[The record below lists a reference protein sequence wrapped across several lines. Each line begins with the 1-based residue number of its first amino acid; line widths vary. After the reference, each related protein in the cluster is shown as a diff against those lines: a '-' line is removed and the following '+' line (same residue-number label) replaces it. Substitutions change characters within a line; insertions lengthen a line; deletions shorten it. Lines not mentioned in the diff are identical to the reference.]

1 MKNLSFKSYYD
12 KAFAFK
18 NDAAVSGEYWLVSG
32 RMSFGEYAAWTQGEL
47 SAYKDE
53 THAVRYVFEYTG
65 SAYQVFHEIKNGT
78 DNWTGYTLIVRPQT
92 KNPAAMNFTLV
103 NYGGK
108 VSLLIDGYVHH
119 TAEFEFLKSAAATV
133 GGKGGSVILKN
144 LTANTNRQEVEDFAT
159 NMKVYTYV
167 SPYAHI

>member
-1 MKNLSFKSYYD
+1 MYFKDGVNFPEYKPVYSLEANWGYTMFTFAMMRYCNVTFSDFKTYYGDDYDVLVNSLENTTAEVKFSAEKDAFTDGSCIENSNTGTYCKAESEYD

-65 SAYQVFHEIKNGT
+65 SAYQVFHEIKNLS
-78 DNWTGYTLIVRPQT
+78 LI
-92 KNPAAMNFTLV
+92 
-103 NYGGK
+103 
-108 VSLLIDGYVHH
+108 
-119 TAEFEFLKSAAATV
+119 
-133 GGKGGSVILKN
+133 
-144 LTANTNRQEVEDFAT
+144 
-159 NMKVYTYV
+159 
-167 SPYAHI
+167 HI